1 MIKHCFFYLVI
12 LMLISSCGIY
22 NSNQVLTA
30 PEDSSF
36 TFKPYSK
43 VVQEATIQAGDI
55 LSIQFFPNNGE
66 KALYALG
73 SIAQAE
79 NNTQPKHG
87 FEVSQQGEIC
97 MPMLGALQVNGLTVK
112 ACAKLLEE
120 RLAKEIQSPYVDVK
134 IINQRVTL
142 FNGQGA
148 GSVIPLTNEGTTLLE
163 VIALG
168 GGIKEFS
175 KANEI
180 TLLRLENGVRTGYK
194 FDLSTL
200 NNVQQADIIVQN
212 KDLIV
217 IGHHPRKVQQ
227 TMRDVSPWISI
238 FTSGLAIFSILM
250 KL

>member
-1 MIKHCFFYLVI
+1 
-12 LMLISSCGIY
+12 MLISSCGIY
-22 NSNQVLTA
+22 NSNQVLTV
-30 PEDSSF
+30 PDDSSF
-36 TFKPYSK
+36 TFKPYNK
-43 VVQEATIQAGDI
+43 VVQEATIQPGDN

-66 KALYALG
+66 KALFALG
-73 SIAQAE
+73 SIVQE
-79 NNTQPKHG
+79 ESNTQIKTG
-87 FEVSQQGEIC
+87 FEVTQQGEITI
-97 MPMLGALQVNGLTVK
+97 PMLGVLQVKGLTVK

-120 RLAKEIQSPYVDVK
+120 RLAKEIQSPYVEVK
-134 IINQRVTL
+134 ISNQHVTL

-180 TLLRLENGVRTGYK
+180 TILRLENNVRTGYN

-200 NNVQQADIIVQN
+200 KNVQQADIIVQN
-212 KDLIV
+212 KDI
-217 IGHHPRKVQQ
+217 IIIRHHTRKVQQ
-227 TMRDVSPWISI
+227 TMRDASPWISI
-238 FTSGLAIFSILM
+238 FTSGLAIFSILT